1 VAPTTN
7 MHEDHV
13 SSIGM
18 RHLLSI
24 YRLTPEGWVI
34 KKGGGEKGGRL
45 LPPPEDSR
53 AVARSSAPCILR
65 FIHF

>member
-34 KKGGGEKGGRL
+34 KKGGGEKGG
-45 LPPPEDSR
+45 PPPEDSR
-53 AVARSSAPCILR
+53 AEARSSASYILR
-65 FIHF
+65 FIHC